1 LVFNISALIAS
12 NPALLARDSYLYPTK
27 KICPRSS
34 PQLFWNQIVCR
45 LSLILKSKKGGKSN
59 CELRL
64 PALTAVRQAQ
74 AGIEI
79 KKKEVLLMKRLTIL
93 ITLISFIFSAQIAY
107 TAPLTSTLK
116 DQQNVS
122 ITIYNSNVG
131 LVKDTRLIDLKPGLN
146 ELKFMDV
153 AARID
158 PTTVHIKSL
167 LNGSSLNILE
177 QNYEYDLLS
186 PQKLLEKFIGQK
198 VQLAT
203 INPETKK
210 EEIVQ
215 AILLSTQ
222 GGNIYQIG
230 DKIHIGHYG
239 RILLSR
245 IPENLIP
252 QPTLVWMLENKMSK
266 PQKLEASYLTSGIN
280 WKADYVAVLNKLDTL
295 TDLTGWVTIDNKS
308 GATYQNALLKLVAG
322 DIHRVQPEMMADYAR
337 AKLAAKEAVSPQF
350 KEESFF
356 EYHLYTL
363 DRRTTIKDNQTKQ
376 MTLHD
381 ANQVPVRK
389 LFIFSG
395 YPQYYYYRHDQR
407 SNKQK
412 VGVFL
417 ELENTKKH
425 NLGMPLP
432 KGTIRVYKEDKDGS
446 SQFVG
451 EDRIDHTPKDEKF
464 KIKIGEAFDVVGEK
478 IQTEYKHLGFNL
490 YEVAFEVNLRNHK
503 KEDIKVLV
511 EELIPGDWEML
522 SNTHPYEKL
531 QAHLI
536 RFEVPVAKDKE
547 AKVKYRIRFKY

>member
-1 LVFNISALIAS
+1 
-12 NPALLARDSYLYPTK
+12 
-27 KICPRSS
+27 
-34 PQLFWNQIVCR
+34 
-45 LSLILKSKKGGKSN
+45 
-59 CELRL
+59 
-64 PALTAVRQAQ
+64 
-74 AGIEI
+74 
-79 KKKEVLLMKRLTIL
+79 MKRSVIL
-93 ITLISFIFSAQIAY
+93 VTLISFILSIQIGYA
-107 TAPLTSTLK
+107 APLTSTLR

-122 ITIYNSNVG
+122 VTIYNSNVG
-131 LVKDTRLIDLKPGLN
+131 LVKDTRIIDFKPGVH

-153 AARID
+153 AGKID

-167 LNGSSLNILE
+167 INDSSLNVLE

-186 PQKLLEKFIGQK
+186 PQKLLEKFVGQK

-210 EEIVQ
+210 EEIVE
-215 AILLSTQ
+215 ATLLSTQ
-222 GGNIYQIG
+222 GGNIFQIG
-230 DKIHIGHYG
+230 DKIHIGHHG
-239 RILLSR
+239 RVLLSK

-252 QPTLVWMLENKMSK
+252 QPTLVWMLENRLSR
-266 PQKLEASYLTSGIN
+266 PQKLEASYLTSGTN
-280 WKADYVAVLNKLDTL
+280 WKADYVAVLNKLDTM
-295 TDLTGWVTIDNKS
+295 TDLTGWVTIDNRS

-322 DIHRVQPEMMADYAR
+322 DIHRVQGEMRMDYAR
-337 AKLAAKEAVSPQF
+337 PMAAAKEASQQF

-376 MTLHD
+376 MTLLD
-381 ANQVPVRK
+381 ANQIPLKK
-389 LFIFSG
+389 LFIFAG
-395 YPQYYYYRHDQR
+395 YPQYYYSQVDQR

-417 ELENTKKH
+417 ELENTKKN
-425 NLGMPLP
+425 NLGIPLP

-446 SQFVG
+446 LQFIG

-464 KIKIGEAFDVVGEK
+464 KIKIGEAFDVVGER
-478 IQTEYKHLGFNL
+478 IQTDYKHLGYNL
-490 YEVAFEVNLRNHK
+490 YEVAFEVSLRNHK

-511 EELIPGDWEML
+511 EEPIPGDWEML

-536 RFEVPVAKDKE
+536 RFDVPVAKDKE
-547 AKVKYRIRFKY
+547 VKVKYRIRFRY